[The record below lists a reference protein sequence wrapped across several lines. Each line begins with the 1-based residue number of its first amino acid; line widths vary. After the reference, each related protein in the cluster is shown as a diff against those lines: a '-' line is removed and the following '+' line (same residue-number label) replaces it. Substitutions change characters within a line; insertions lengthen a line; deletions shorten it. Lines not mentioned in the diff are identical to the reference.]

1 MYVSKLPSSSSGSVG
16 AGSSATAG
24 ASASASTVGGSSCGT
39 SAASGAAGAPKVTK
53 PAPSESVAAPSLLTA
68 GPGAGVGGPTVGSG
82 GSGAESDGGGVSG
95 PGGAGASGVTALPQA
110 KDWNWSDTAAS
121 EVVPLN
127 GAGVSGAGVSNWAE
141 PSRRRASRRQRGPS
155 SPMMISSNSSQAS
168 LAFCVRFV
176 GSLTSMRSIQSEMS
190 WSIEGSMDLTAGICS
205 LTWRRRI
212 AIGASVSWNGTRPVY
227 ISNAMQPTE

>member
-1 MYVSKLPSSSSGSVG
+1 M
-16 AGSSATAG
+16 
-24 ASASASTVGGSSCGT
+24 
-39 SAASGAAGAPKVTK
+39 
-53 PAPSESVAAPSLLTA
+53 
-68 GPGAGVGGPTVGSG
+68 GGPTVGSG
-82 GSGAESDGGGVSG
+82 GSGAESEGGGVSG
-95 PGGAGASGVTALPQA
+95 PGGASGVTALPHA

-168 LAFCVRFV
+168 LALCVRFV
-176 GSLTSMRSIQSEMS
+176 GSLTSIRSIQSETS
-190 WSIEGSMDLTAGICS
+190 WSIVGSIDLTAGICS

-212 AIGASVSWNGTRPVY
+212 AIGASVSWNGTRPVN